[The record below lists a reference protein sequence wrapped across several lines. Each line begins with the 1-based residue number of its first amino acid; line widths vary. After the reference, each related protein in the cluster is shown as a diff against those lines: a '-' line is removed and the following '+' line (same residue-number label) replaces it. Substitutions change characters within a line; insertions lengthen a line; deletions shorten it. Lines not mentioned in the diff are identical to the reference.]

1 MVPSYGIFGAAAR
14 HNTAEAES
22 SQKRTKIK
30 LQRLRPLNPPFQGF
44 RLG

>member
-22 SQKRTKIK
+22 LQKRTKIK
-30 LQRLRPLNPPFQGF
+30 IQGLRAFNPPFQGS

>member
-14 HNTAEAES
+14 LNTAAAECL
-22 SQKRTKIK
+22 QKRTKIK
-30 LQRLRPLNPPFQGF
+30 TKGLLPLNPPFQGF